1 MIRVLIVDDQRVVR
15 EGLRLF
21 LSRDPEIA
29 LVDEAVDGAQA
40 VEKARHLRPDVILM
54 DLTMPVMDGISATA
68 IVRRELPDTE
78 VVMLT
83 AALTPT
89 SLLQAM
95 QAGASGCLLKDT
107 RPSGIRTAIQEA
119 IEGRVHLSAQATEL
133 LVTQMQP
140 LGSYDPLSER
150 EGEVLQLLAA
160 GCSNQEIMQRLH
172 IAEATVKAH
181 VRHILSKLG
190 VQSRTQAV
198 LVAMH
203 LGLVAGPPGRPQ

>member
-1 MIRVLIVDDQRVVR
+1 MIRVLIVDDQSVVR

-68 IVRRELPDTE
+68 IMRRELPDTE

-119 IEGRVHLSAQATEL
+119 IEGRVHLSAHATE

-140 LGSYDPLSER
+140 LGSHDPLSER